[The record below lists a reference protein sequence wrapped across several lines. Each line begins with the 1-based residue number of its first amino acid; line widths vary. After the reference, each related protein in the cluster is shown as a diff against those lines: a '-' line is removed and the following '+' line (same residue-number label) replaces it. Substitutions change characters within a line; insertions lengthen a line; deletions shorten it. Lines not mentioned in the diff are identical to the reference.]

1 MAIAEAVNDTAVTV
15 SNVRADTDL
24 GTDTGGATTDG
35 RDTRACAEPR
45 QKKARRQQ
53 QQPQRQRHQQ
63 PPPVG
68 STLIIAE
75 RIQAGVAAFVL
86 NKRVLAASGLINA
99 KPHRA

>member
-1 MAIAEAVNDTAVTV
+1 MVVTLV
-15 SNVRADTDL
+15 LAPSLARRMH
-24 GTDTGGATTDG
+24 GGS
-35 RDTRACAEPR
+35 
-45 QKKARRQQ
+45 RRQQ

-99 KPHRA
+99 KPHRV